1 VKNPEIDAAQTKSM
15 SLLDCACI
23 AIIECEQ
30 VPQIDEPTSETKVDN
45 EDLITLP
52 PLKTRETSKDEQM
65 NSELD
70 EGQTNQV
77 KRLLCNFREVLTDLP
92 GQTSLA
98 QHGIKTTTTD
108 PIRNKPY
115 PLPYALRETI
125 NQEVQDMLQMGIIER
140 SESPYT
146 SPIVLVKN
154 CDGTNRFCVDFR
166 KLNKV
171 TIFDAE
177 PVPSQEQIFAKLAND
192 HFSRN

>member
-1 VKNPEIDAAQTKSM
+1 M

-146 SPIVLVKN
+146 SPIVLVKKR
-154 CDGTNRFCVDFR
+154 DGTNRF
-166 KLNKV
+166 K
-171 TIFDAE
+171 
-177 PVPSQEQIFAKLAND
+177 
-192 HFSRN
+192 